1 MEAKQPLVPSRTQ
14 PFRPSAAARIAD
26 VDRFG
31 AADPPVVAQP
41 CLYHKLIQNPS
52 R

>member
-14 PFRPSAAARIAD
+14 PCRPSEAARIAA

-41 CLYHKLIQNPS
+41 CFITQIGANPS
-52 R
+52 I